1 MFNSKIVFL
10 TNGLLNI
17 NPGFTINLSF
27 KQYEKNSENL
37 SGQYL
42 ITKVTDN
49 IVQGFLTQRIVA
61 TRPSSLS

>member
-61 TRPSSLS
+61 TRPSPLS